1 MDGGFLVTGRRQFG
15 AIRRLASGRW
25 QARYRDGGGRMVT
38 APQTFSTKGDAGR
51 FLAAVEA
58 DLARGTYLD
67 PRGGQV
73 TLAAWASEW
82 LASDPSKRA
91 TTRARDE
98 YALRVHFLPTLGH
111 RRLATLTPLDV
122 RRAVDALAARVAP
135 ATVRTNLGVLRA
147 VLNAAVEADLISRS
161 PVRGIKLETAP
172 ACDRPTLT
180 PEQLEAL
187 AGEVP
192 GRYRALILM
201 AGVVGLRWSELVGL
215 RVGSVNFLAR
225 TVTIS
230 ETISEVGGR
239 HAVAST
245 KSKSSGRTLSLPTFI
260 VDELAEHLRQYRPG
274 AGRDDLVFTGPSGGT
289 LRRSFAARV
298 LNPAVVR
305 AGLPEELTFHG
316 LRHVAASFLVDA
328 GEHPRVIQHR
338 LGHATARLSM
348 ELYAHVPE
356 ATDRDV
362 ATHLDARFTAGGS
375 TGGAGHGSQPSR
387 TGE

>member
-1 MDGGFLVTGRRQFG
+1 MTAKRQFG

-38 APQTFSTKGDAGR
+38 APHTFHTKGDAGR
-51 FLAAVEA
+51 YLATVEA
-58 DLARGTYLD
+58 DLARGTYVD
-67 PRGGQV
+67 PRAGQL
-73 TLAAWASEW
+73 TLAAWTAEW

-91 TTRARDE
+91 TTWARDE
-98 YALRVHFLPTLGH
+98 YAMRVHFLPALGH
-111 RRLATLTPLDV
+111 RPLASLTPLDV
-122 RRAVDALAARVAP
+122 RRAVDALAAKVAP
-135 ATVRTNLGVLRA
+135 ATVRTNTGVLRA
-147 VLNAAVEADLISRS
+147 VLNAAVEADLIVRS
-161 PVRGIKLETAP
+161 PVRRVKLETAP
-172 ACDRPTLT
+172 HCDRPTLT
-180 PEQLEAL
+180 SEELEAL
-187 AGEVP
+187 AAEVP
-192 GRYRALILM
+192 GRYRVLVLL
-201 AGVVGLRWSELVGL
+201 AGVIGLRWSELVGL
-215 RVGSVNFLAR
+215 RVGGLNFLAR

-239 HAVAST
+239 HAVAIT
-245 KSKSSGRTLSLPTFI
+245 KSKSSGRTLSLPAFL
-260 VDELAEHLRQYRPG
+260 VEELAQHLSVYRSG
-274 AGRDDLVFTGPSGGT
+274 AGREDLVFTGPKGGT

-298 LNPAVVR
+298 FNPAVGR
-305 AGLPEELTFHG
+305 AGLPDALTFHG

-362 ATHLDARFTAGGS
+362 ASHLDARFTGGS
-375 TGGAGHGSQPSR
+375 RTSETRLGAAPTQ

>member
-1 MDGGFLVTGRRQFG
+1 MTAKRQFG

-38 APQTFSTKGDAGR
+38 APQTFHTKSDAGR
-51 FLAAVEA
+51 FLATVEA

-67 PRGGQV
+67 PRAGQV
-73 TLAAWASEW
+73 TLVAWTAEW
-82 LASDPSKRA
+82 LAGDPSKRA
-91 TTRARDE
+91 TTKARDE
-98 YALRVHFLPTLGH
+98 YAMRVHFLPSLGH
-111 RRLATLTPLDV
+111 RPIGSLTPLDV
-122 RRAVDALAARVAP
+122 RRAVDALAAKVAP
-135 ATVRTNLGVLRA
+135 ATVRTNVGVLRA

-172 ACDRPTLT
+172 PCERPTLT

-187 AGEVP
+187 AAEVP
-192 GRYRALILM
+192 GRYRALVLL
-201 AGVVGLRWSELVGL
+201 AGVVGQRWSELVGL

-225 TVTIS
+225 TVTIR

-239 HAVAST
+239 HAVDMT
-245 KSKSSGRTLSLPTFI
+245 KSKSSGRTLSLPAFLI
-260 VDELAEHLRQYRPG
+260 DELAEHLSLYRPG
-274 AGRDDLVFTGPSGGT
+274 AGRDDLVFTGPKGGT
-289 LRRSFAARV
+289 LRRSFAARTF
-298 LNPAVVR
+298 NPAVAR
-305 AGLPEELTFHG
+305 AGLPDELTFHG

-328 GEHPRVIQHR
+328 GEHHRVIQHR

-362 ATHLDARFTAGGS
+362 ASHLDARFAAGR
-375 TGGAGHGSQPSR
+375 GGGETRPGQEKQ

>member
-1 MDGGFLVTGRRQFG
+1 
-15 AIRRLASGRW
+15 
-25 QARYRDGGGRMVT
+25 MVT
-38 APQTFSTKGDAGR
+38 APQTFHTKGEAGR
-51 FLAAVEA
+51 FLATVEA

-67 PRGGQV
+67 PRAGQV
-73 TLAAWASEW
+73 TLAAWTAEW

-98 YALRVHFLPTLGH
+98 YAMRVHFLPTLGH
-111 RRLATLTPLDV
+111 RPLASLTPLDV
-122 RRAVDALAARVAP
+122 RRAVDVLASRVAP
-135 ATVRTNLGVLRA
+135 ATVRTNVGVLRA

-161 PVRGIKLETAP
+161 PVRSIKLETAP
-172 ACDRPTLT
+172 PCERPTLT
-180 PEQLEAL
+180 PEQLDAL
-187 AGEVP
+187 ASEVP
-192 GRYRALILM
+192 GRYRALVLL

-215 RVGSVNFLAR
+215 RAGSINFLAR

-239 HAVAST
+239 HAVAIT
-245 KSKSSGRTLSLPTFI
+245 KSKSSGRTLSLPAFLL
-260 VDELAEHLRQYRPG
+260 DELAQHLSLYRSG
-274 AGRDDLVFTGPSGGT
+274 AGRDDLVFTGAKGGT

-298 LNPAVVR
+298 FNPAVTR

-362 ATHLDARFTAGGS
+362 ASHLDARFSGGRN
-375 TGGAGHGSQPSR
+375 GGR
-387 TGE
+387 TGEGSESADTGK

>member
-1 MDGGFLVTGRRQFG
+1 MTAKRQFG

-38 APQTFSTKGDAGR
+38 APQTFHTKSDAGR
-51 FLAAVEA
+51 FLATVEA

-67 PRGGQV
+67 PRAGQV
-73 TLAAWASEW
+73 TLAAWTAEW

-98 YALRVHFLPTLGH
+98 YAMRVHFLPTLGH
-111 RRLATLTPLDV
+111 RPLASLTPLDV
-122 RRAVDALAARVAP
+122 RRAVDVLAAKVAP
-135 ATVRTNLGVLRA
+135 ATVRTNVGVLRA
-147 VLNAAVEADLISRS
+147 VLNAVEADRISRS
-161 PVRGIKLETAP
+161 PVRSIKLETAP
-172 ACDRPTLT
+172 PCERPTLT
-180 PEQLEAL
+180 PEQLDAL
-187 AGEVP
+187 ASEVP
-192 GRYRALILM
+192 GRYRALVLL

-215 RVGSVNFLAR
+215 RAGSINFLAR

-239 HAVAST
+239 HAVATT
-245 KSKSSGRTLSLPTFI
+245 KSKSSGRTLSLPTFLL
-260 VDELAEHLRQYRPG
+260 DELAQHLSLYRSG
-274 AGRDDLVFTGPSGGT
+274 AGRDDLVFTGAKGGT

-298 LNPAVVR
+298 YNPAVAR
-305 AGLPEELTFHG
+305 AGLPDELTFHG

-356 ATDRDV
+356 TTDRDV
-362 ATHLDARFTAGGS
+362 ASHLDARFSPERKGRRAGEGS
-375 TGGAGHGSQPSR
+375 EAENS
-387 TGE
+387 

>member
-1 MDGGFLVTGRRQFG
+1 MTAKRQFG

-38 APQTFSTKGDAGR
+38 APQTFHTKSDASR
-51 FLAAVEA
+51 FLATVEA

-67 PRGGQV
+67 PRAGQV
-73 TLAAWASEW
+73 TLAAWTAEW
-82 LASDPSKRA
+82 LAGDPSKRA
-91 TTRARDE
+91 TTKARDE
-98 YALRVHFLPTLGH
+98 YAMRVHFLPSLGH
-111 RRLATLTPLDV
+111 RPIGSLTPLDV
-122 RRAVDALAARVAP
+122 RRAVDALAAKVAP
-135 ATVRTNLGVLRA
+135 ATVRTNVGVLRA

-161 PVRGIKLETAP
+161 PVRGIKLEAAP
-172 ACDRPTLT
+172 PCERPTLT

-187 AGEVP
+187 AAEVP
-192 GRYRALILM
+192 GRYRALVLL
-201 AGVVGLRWSELVGL
+201 AGVVGQRWSELVGL

-225 TVTIS
+225 TVTIR

-239 HAVAST
+239 HAVDMT
-245 KSKSSGRTLSLPTFI
+245 KSKSSGRTLSLPAFLI
-260 VDELAEHLRQYRPG
+260 DELAEHLSLYRPG
-274 AGRDDLVFTGPSGGT
+274 AGRDDLVFTGPKGGT
-289 LRRSFAARV
+289 LRRSFAARTF
-298 LNPAVVR
+298 NPAVAR
-305 AGLPEELTFHG
+305 AGLPDELTFHG

-362 ATHLDARFTAGGS
+362 ASHLDARFAAGR
-375 TGGAGHGSQPSR
+375 GGGETRPGQEKQ

>member
-1 MDGGFLVTGRRQFG
+1 MASGCVVTAKRQFG
-15 AIRRLASGRW
+15 AIRRLSSGRW

-38 APQTFSTKGDAGR
+38 APHTLATKGDAGR
-51 FLAAVEA
+51 FLATVEA

-67 PRGGQV
+67 PRAGLA
-73 TLAAWASEW
+73 TLAIWTAEW
-82 LASDPSKRA
+82 LDSDPTKRE

-98 YALRVHFLPTLGH
+98 YAMRVHFLPTLGH
-111 RRLATLTPLDV
+111 RPLSTITPLDV
-122 RRAVDALAARVAP
+122 RRAVDALAAKVAP

-147 VLNAAVEADLISRS
+147 VLNAAVEADMIARS

-172 ACDRPTLT
+172 PCGRPTLT

-187 AGEVP
+187 ADAVP
-192 GRYRALILM
+192 GRYRALVLA

-215 RVGSVNFLAR
+215 RVGSVSFLAR
-225 TVTIS
+225 TVTVS

-239 HAVAST
+239 HAVAAA
-245 KSKSSGRTLSLPTFI
+245 KSKSSGRTLSLPSFLI
-260 VDELAEHLRQYRPG
+260 DELAEHLRLYRPG
-274 AGRDDLVFTGPSGGT
+274 VGPDDLVFTGPAGGT

-298 LNPAVVR
+298 FNPGVAH
-305 AGLPEELTFHG
+305 AGLPDELTFHG
-316 LRHVAASFLVDA
+316 LRHVATSFMVED

-362 ATHLDARFTAGGS
+362 ATHLDARFRVADRRRESDGTEAG
-375 TGGAGHGSQPSR
+375 
-387 TGE
+387 E